1 MPGNVQAARA
11 GGDGP
16 SGTAVVIGGAEDKA
30 GRRDLLSRFVRLA
43 GPNPR
48 IALVPTASALGDEII
63 ELYDSVFRKLGAA
76 EVISLRPHTRAEA
89 LDERL
94 ANQLLDADAV
104 FMTGGNQMTLA
115 QVCVGTPFGDAI
127 GALFHRGGVVAGT
140 SAGASIVSEHM
151 IAFGRGGGTPRHR
164 MSQLARGLGL
174 LPGMIIDQHFR
185 ERDRLGRL
193 LSHVAQSPSL
203 LGVGLDEDTAA
214 IVRENV
220 LEVAGR
226 GAVTIVDGTQMET
239 NSAEAKASRPLLAT
253 GVIMHVLPAG
263 SSFDLDKRSLIA
275 YDDAPSTRRTEH
287 PNTRAS
293 TRARAPRQAR
303 RDDADTRLAEEATRW
318 PT

>member
-1 MPGNVQAARA
+1 MPGNEQASPAS
-11 GGDGP
+11 GDRV
-16 SGTAVVIGGAEDKA
+16 GTAFVIGGAEDKT
-30 GRRDLLSRFVRLA
+30 GRRELLGRFVRLA
-43 GPNPR
+43 GPSPR
-48 IALVPTASALGDEII
+48 IALVPTASSLGDEII
-63 ELYDSVFRKLGAA
+63 ELYDAVFRRLGASD
-76 EVISLRPHTRAEA
+76 VISLRPQTRAEA
-89 LDERL
+89 QDERL
-94 ANQLLDADAV
+94 ASEVLEADAV

-115 QVCVGTPFGDAI
+115 QVCVGTAFGDAI
-127 GALFHRGGVVAGT
+127 GALFRRGGVVGGT

-174 LPGMIIDQHFR
+174 LPGMIVDQHFR

-193 LSHVAQSPSL
+193 LSHIAQSPSL

-214 IVRENV
+214 IVHDNV

-226 GAVTIVDGTQMET
+226 GAVTIIDGTQMET

-263 SSFDLDKRSLIA
+263 ASFDLDKRALIA
-275 YDDAPSTRRTEH
+275 YDDGGT
-287 PNTRAS
+287 
-293 TRARAPRQAR
+293 AR
-303 RDDADTRLAEEATRW
+303 RAEQQPRRRPSGRSRATRPARDDEDRHVAEEATRW